1 MNKNTE
7 ILPVRKIPA
16 EILRLVSYETVRRH
30 GLIPLELRGETLRVA
45 MVDPNNLTAQDDLR
59 LRSGYELEVVK
70 VSQAELDSL
79 LHNNFHDPSEHP
91 LCPALTVEP
100 AKGGSEVP
108 RPEESFAVQSVE
120 KLLNLALI
128 MRASDIHLEPQR
140 NGFFVRFRVDGVLK
154 TVHEFPRTVQSAIT
168 SRIKIMAN
176 MDISEKRLPQ
186 DGQINIEREARNI
199 DLRVSMLP
207 AKYGEKVVI
216 RILDK
221 SGMALGLETLGLEP
235 DMQSTFESLIES
247 PHGIILVTGP
257 TGSGK
262 TTTLYSVLSKIRSP
276 LKNIITLEDPI
287 EYELLCGS
295 ANEMGITQVQ
305 VHPKIGLTFSAG
317 LRSALRQDP
326 DVIMVGE
333 IRDKETAETAMTAA
347 MTGHLVLSTLHTN
360 DAPSAMGRLLDMG
373 IESYLMAATVKGI
386 LAQRLLRVACAG
398 CKERYQPPLRA
409 LKNMFPGRQNLE
421 SAVFYRAKGC
431 PRCQGTGYLGRHGIF
446 ELLVM
451 SDELKQLIHTGQN
464 LEGIRKIL
472 AAQGLKSLRESG
484 MELVFKGLTTVEEV
498 ARVVVD

>member
-1 MNKNTE
+1 MNGNTE
-7 ILPVRKIPA
+7 SRITHRIPD
-16 EILRLVSYETVRRH
+16 EILHLVSYETARRH
-30 GLIPLELRGETLRVA
+30 SLVPLELRGEKLLVA
-45 MVDPNNLTAQDDLR
+45 MVNPGNLAALDDIR
-59 LRSGYELEVVK
+59 LRSGYEIETVK
-70 VSQAELDSL
+70 VSPAELAAL
-79 LHNNFHDPSEHP
+79 LQKNFHDPSDHP
-91 LCPALTVEP
+91 VCPALVVEP
-100 AKGGSEVP
+100 AKDGNGSF
-108 RPEESFAVQSVE
+108 RPEDSFAVRTVD
-120 KLLNLALI
+120 KLFNFALI

-140 NGFFVRFRVDGVLK
+140 HGFFVRFRVDGVLN
-154 TVHEFPRTVQSAIT
+154 TVHEFPKQVQAAVI

-176 MDISEKRLPQ
+176 LDISEKRLPQ
-186 DGQINIEREARNI
+186 DGQINIEREGKNI
-199 DLRVSMLP
+199 DLRVSTLP
-207 AKYGEKVVI
+207 AKYGEKIVI

-221 SGMALGLETLGLEP
+221 SGTALGLETLGLEP
-235 DMQSTFESLIES
+235 DMQSTFEALIES

-262 TTTLYSVLSKIRSP
+262 TTSLYSVLSKIRSP

-305 VHPKIGLTFSAG
+305 VHPKIGLTFAAG

-360 DAPSAMGRLLDMG
+360 DAPSALGRLLDMG
-373 IESYLMAATVKGI
+373 IESYLMSATVLGV
-386 LAQRLLRVACAG
+386 LAQRLLRVLCTS
-398 CKERYQPPLRA
+398 CKEKYQPPLRA
-409 LKNMFPGRQNLE
+409 LKNMFPGKQNLE

-451 SDELKQLIHTGQN
+451 SDELKQLIHDGQN

-472 AAQGLKSLRESG
+472 ASQGLKSLRESG

-498 ARVVVD
+498 SRVVVN

>member
-1 MNKNTE
+1 MDKNTE
-7 ILPVRKIPA
+7 TPFTRKIPA
-16 EILRLVSYETVRRH
+16 DIVRLVSYETVRRH
-30 GLIPLELRGETLRVA
+30 GLIPLELRGGKLRVA
-45 MVDPNNLTAQDDLR
+45 MINPNNLIALDDIR
-59 LRSGYELEVVK
+59 LRSGYEPEAVK

-79 LHNNFHDPSEHP
+79 LRINFHDPSEHP
-91 LCPALTVEP
+91 NCPALMVEQ
-100 AKGGSEVP
+100 AKGGSDASK
-108 RPEESFAVQSVE
+108 PEESFAVRSVE
-120 KLLNLALI
+120 KLFNFAI
-128 MRASDIHLEPQR
+128 VMRASDIHLEPQR
-140 NGFFVRFRVDGVLK
+140 GAFFVRFRVDGVLK
-154 TVHEFPRTVQSAIT
+154 TIHEFPCSVQSAIT

-186 DGQINIEREARNI
+186 DGQINIEREGKNI

-221 SGMALGLETLGLEP
+221 SGAASGLETLGLEP
-235 DMQSTFESLIES
+235 DMQSMFEALIES
-247 PHGIILVTGP
+247 PHGILLVTGP

-276 LKNIITLEDPI
+276 FKNIITLEDPI

-305 VHPKIGLTFSAG
+305 VHPKIGLTFAAG

-360 DAPSAMGRLLDMG
+360 DAPSALGRLLDMG
-373 IESYLMAATVKGI
+373 IESYLMAATVIGI
-386 LAQRLLRVACAG
+386 LAQRLLRVLCPD
-398 CKERYQPPLRA
+398 CKEKYQPPLRA

-421 SAVFYRAKGC
+421 SAVFCRAKGC

-451 SDELKQLIHTGQN
+451 SDELKQLIHEGQN

-472 AAQGLKSLRESG
+472 AAQGLRSLRESG

>member
-1 MNKNTE
+1 M
-7 ILPVRKIPA
+7 
-16 EILRLVSYETVRRH
+16 LRLVSYEIVRRH
-30 GLIPLELRGETLRVA
+30 GLIPLALSGEKLRIAAVN
-45 MVDPNNLTAQDDLR
+45 PNSLIALDDIR
-59 LRSGYELEVVK
+59 LRSGYELEIVK
-70 VSQAELDSL
+70 VSQAEMDAL
-79 LHNNFHDPSEHP
+79 LYENFNDPSEHP
-91 LCPALTVEP
+91 VCQALTVEP
-100 AKGGSEVP
+100 AKDGNEVP
-108 RPEESFAVQSVE
+108 RPEDSFAVRSVE
-120 KLLNLALI
+120 KLLNFALT

-140 NGFFVRFRVDGVLK
+140 NALFVRFRVDGVLK
-154 TVHEFPRTVQSAIT
+154 TIHEFPKPAQAAIT
-168 SRIKIMAN
+168 SRIKVMAN
-176 MDISEKRLPQ
+176 MDISEKRLPH
-186 DGQINIEREARNI
+186 DGQINIEREGRNI
-199 DLRVSMLP
+199 DLRVSTLP

-221 SGMALGLETLGLEP
+221 SGMAIGLDTLGLEP

-276 LKNIITLEDPI
+276 FKNIITLEDPI

-305 VHPKIGLTFSAG
+305 VHPKIGLTFAAG

-360 DAPSAMGRLLDMG
+360 DAPSALGRLLDMG
-373 IESYLMAATVKGI
+373 IESYLMASTVIGI
-386 LAQRLLRVACAG
+386 LAQRLLRVLCSD
-398 CKERYQPPLRA
+398 CKQKYQPPLRA
-409 LKNMFPGRQNLE
+409 LKNMFPARQNLE
-421 SAVFYRAKGC
+421 KSVFYRAKGC
-431 PRCQGTGYLGRHGIF
+431 PHCQGTGYLGRHGVF

-451 SDELKQLIHTGQN
+451 SDELKQLIHDGQN

-498 ARVVVD
+498 SRVVVD